1 MPTCLSSRRVT
12 IGVVMPMLSGFYMGE
27 ISATFRQLAEQ
38 EGVNLII
45 IRSGD
50 SRDFSLPIALHQMD
64 ALVVVLHAAAN
75 TYVEAATRL
84 DIPVISMGAS
94 YSPLPVEQFSSLQSS
109 GVEQLY
115 QWLVSLG
122 HQYIGFCGDL
132 FVTDIRSRFNAFK
145 QCVERYHHRTFDTSQ
160 LFSVE
165 NCQLAGGRQAAEEWL
180 TLSSNR
186 CTAVICATDQNAL
199 GMIEQLKLHNIDIPN
214 DLAVVGIDNIFSGC
228 RISPPL
234 TTVDQ
239 QLEQLTRAV
248 FQRALERIAGV
259 GLSREVSY
267 IEQSLVIRQS
277 CGSSPLDKSLEL
289 DRETVRHAL
298 LYEALHSPSELFD
311 NLYSLAKGGFQSIL
325 DAQTLYQCQLKR
337 AELHRYEQ
345 YRLTSQRSLI
355 SSDELKQQESDPQD
369 VRNLPYLEAKEA
381 SVITLLPVNR
391 GEQGDWDVVTVV
403 EKQSCERSIAQSA
416 MFYNYLDILSLFIER
431 DALIETSQQRH
442 KKSQQLLQ
450 QLKVV
455 SSSSNDGI
463 WEWDLQQQRLYWN
476 GRLSVMLRFTQSNQ
490 SGVIDPQLFLNRIH
504 PEDIVAFEQMIQ
516 EHLNTMS
523 PFKMTL
529 RLSRDDGHYIWVQMN
544 GSAIRNH
551 HGLPVR
557 IVGSMIDIT
566 EQQESADKI
575 HQMAYFDGLTGIA
588 NRRKVME
595 VIEKHIKEQPEQP
608 RAVMMMDLNRFK
620 MINDTF
626 GHQVGDALLRHVA
639 EALTKSLRS
648 QDLIG
653 RFGGDEFVFFCDVV
667 NAHQASELALRLL
680 RAVEKPMCYQNI
692 ELVSQASIG
701 VAFYPSQG
709 INADELIKNAD
720 IAMYRAKQMGGG
732 KVMHYEEKMHQP
744 FESHLQTEHLL
755 SQAIEQGEI
764 KVHYQPLYDNRSKQ
778 ICSVEALARWS
789 SPTLGVVP
797 PNQFIAVAENSFL
810 MMKLGDCIIDRVCQD
825 VVSSPWLRSLHHISV
840 NISARQLVHSHFTR
854 HLLDKINAYRLPPS
868 LFCLEITETAAIS
881 DKEMSYRTLREL
893 QSAGFS
899 LSLDDFGTGFSS
911 LSLLKG
917 LPIKEVKID
926 RSFIND
932 ISEKPSNLAFIK
944 GLVSMVQS
952 LGFRVVAEGVETLL
966 QMEVLSELDIDII
979 QGFYF
984 SKPKSLAEL
993 EAEVNKEQV
1002 SET

>member
-27 ISATFRQLAEQ
+27 ISATFRLLAEQ
-38 EGVNLII
+38 KGVNLII

-75 TYVEAATRL
+75 TYVEAATQL

-122 HQYIGFCGDL
+122 HQRIGFCGDL
-132 FVTDIRSRFNAFK
+132 SVTDIRSRFNAFK

-160 LFSVE
+160 LFSVD

-180 TLSSNR
+180 TLSSNP

-199 GMIEQLKLHNIDIPN
+199 GMIEQLKLHHIDIPN

-259 GLSREVSY
+259 GLSREVLH
-267 IEQSLVIRQS
+267 IEQSLVVRQS
-277 CGSSPLDKSLEL
+277 CGSSPLDKPLEL
-289 DRETVRHAL
+289 DQQSVRHAL

-325 DAQTLYQCQLKR
+325 DAQTLNLCQLKR

-345 YRLTSQRSLI
+345 YRLIFQRSLI
-355 SSDELKQQESDPQD
+355 SSDGLKQQKRDPQD

-381 SVITLLPVNR
+381 SVSILLPVNR
-391 GEQGDWDVVTVV
+391 GGQGDWDVVTVV
-403 EKQSCERSIAQSA
+403 EKQSGERSIAQSA
-416 MFYNYLDILSLFIER
+416 MFYNYLDTLSLFIER
-431 DALIETSQQRH
+431 DALMETSQQRH

-463 WEWDLQQQRLYWN
+463 WEWDLRYHRFYWN
-476 GRLSVMLRFTQSNQ
+476 SRLSVMLRFSQPNQ

-504 PEDIVAFEQMIQ
+504 PEDMLAFEDMIQ
-516 EHLNTMS
+516 SHLTTMS
-523 PFKMTL
+523 PFKMIL

-551 HGLPVR
+551 RGQPIR

-608 RAVMMMDLNRFK
+608 RAIMMMDLNRFK

-667 NAHQASELALRLL
+667 NVHQASELALRLL
-680 RAVEKPMCYQNI
+680 RAVEKPMCYQKI

-709 INADELIKNAD
+709 LNADELIKNAD

-744 FESHLQTEHLL
+744 FENHLQTEHLL
-755 SQAIEQGEI
+755 SQAIEQNEI
-764 KVHYQPLYDNRSKQ
+764 QVHYQPLYDNRSKQ

-797 PNQFIAVAENSFL
+797 PDQFIAVAENSFL
-810 MMKLGDCIIDRVCQD
+810 MMKLGDCIIERVCRD

-854 HLLDKINAYRLPPS
+854 HLLDKLNAYRLPPS

-911 LSLLKG
+911 LSLLKE
-917 LPIKEVKID
+917 LPIREVKID

-932 ISEKPSNLAFIK
+932 ISEKPSNLAFI
-944 GLVSMVQS
+944 VTVHQS
-952 LGFRVVAEGVETLL
+952 L
-966 QMEVLSELDIDII
+966 ID
-979 QGFYF
+979 
-984 SKPKSLAEL
+984 
-993 EAEVNKEQV
+993 NQV
-1002 SET
+1002 

>member
-1 MPTCLSSRRVT
+1 MPSDLSASRVT

-38 EGVNLII
+38 QGVNLII

-50 SRDFSLPIALHQMD
+50 SRDFSLPIALHQID

-75 TYVEAATRL
+75 TYVEAATRMG
-84 DIPVISMGAS
+84 IPVISMGAS
-94 YSPLPVEQFSSLQSS
+94 YAPLPVEQFSSLQSS

-122 HQYIGFCGDL
+122 HQHIGFCGDL
-132 FVTDIRSRFNAFK
+132 SVTDIRSRFNAFK
-145 QCVERYHHRTFDTSQ
+145 QCVKRYHHRTFDTSQ

-180 TLSSNR
+180 TLSVNR
-186 CTAVICATDQNAL
+186 CSAVICATDQNAL
-199 GMIEQLKLHNIDIPN
+199 GMIEQLKRHNIDIPD
-214 DLAVVGIDNIFSGC
+214 DLAIVGIDNIFSGG
-228 RISPPL
+228 RITPSL

-239 QLEQLTRAV
+239 QLEVLTRTV
-248 FQRALERIAGV
+248 FQRALDRIAGV
-259 GLSREVSY
+259 DLRREVFH

-277 CGSSPLDKSLEL
+277 CGSISLDQPLDL
-289 DRETVRHAL
+289 DPTSIRYAL

-311 NLYSLAKGGFQSIL
+311 NLYSLAKEGFQSIL

-345 YRLTSQRSLI
+345 YRLISQRSLM
-355 SSDELKQQESDPQD
+355 SSHEVMSQNEILQD
-369 VRNLPYLEAKEA
+369 VRNLPQLETSEA
-381 SVITLLPVNR
+381 SVITVLPVNR
-391 GEQGDWDVVTVV
+391 GEQGNWDVVTVV
-403 EKQSCERSIAQSA
+403 EKQNGEPSIAQSA

-463 WEWDLQQQRLYWN
+463 WEWDLLEQRLYWN

-504 PEDIVAFEQMIQ
+504 PEDMVAFEQMIQ
-516 EHLNTMS
+516 EHLTTMT

-551 HGLPVR
+551 LGQPVR

-575 HQMAYFDGLTGIA
+575 HQMAYYDGLTGIA

-595 VIEKHIKEQPEQP
+595 VIEQHIKRHPGQP

-620 MINDTF
+620 MVNDTF
-626 GHQVGDALLRHVA
+626 GHQVGDALLCHVA

-667 NAHQASELALRLL
+667 NTHQASELALRLL
-680 RAVEKPMCYQNI
+680 RAVEKPMCYQHI

-709 INADELIKNAD
+709 LNADELIKNAD

-732 KVMHYEEKMHQP
+732 KVMHYEKKMHQS

-764 KVHYQPLYDNRSKQ
+764 HVHYQPLYDNRSKQ

-810 MMKLGDCIIDRVCQD
+810 MMKLGDCIMDRVCQD
-825 VVSSPWLRSLHHISV
+825 VASSSWLRSLDHISV

-854 HLLDKINAYRLPPS
+854 HLLEKIKAYRLSPA

-881 DKEMSYRTLREL
+881 DKERSYRTLREL

-932 ISEKPSNLAFIK
+932 ISEKPSNLAFIQ

-952 LGFRVVAEGVETLL
+952 LGFRVVAEGVETLP
-966 QMEVLSELDIDII
+966 QMEVLSQLDIDII

-984 SKPKSLAEL
+984 SQPKSLAEL
-993 EAEVNKEQV
+993 EVAAREECV
-1002 SET
+1002 SER